1 MAEIA
6 QSILTALDH
15 ETRQAVASELAAAI
29 DAGLAEVV
37 RRWPDAPAV
46 DDSFAAY
53 VRDRVTRQ
61 PELASALPRLRIEE
75 LFLAWWAASS
85 SQGIAA
91 FERAY
96 ADDLRRLVARFPR
109 LDPSELTQAL
119 RIKLFVGSEAAPPRV
134 REFSGFGSL
143 RSWFKVVATR
153 SFLDATRAK
162 TRERTDELE
171 DDALVAL
178 VAADPDPR
186 AAHQQA
192 ELQGAVKRAF
202 AAAVARLTRRERA
215 FLRHASVDGLTL
227 DQIASTYQVHRAT
240 VARTLAS
247 ARQQLHDGTRARVI
261 EELGIAPNELG
272 SAVEML
278 DSQIDLSLSR
288 VFRTTTG

>member
-1 MAEIA
+1 MAEVA
-6 QSILTALDH
+6 QSILTALDP
-15 ETRQAVASELAAAI
+15 ETRRAVASELAAVI
-29 DAGLAEVV
+29 DAGLADVQ

-46 DDSFAAY
+46 DDRFVAY
-53 VRDRVTRQ
+53 VRDRVVKQ
-61 PELASALPRLRIEE
+61 PALAGALPRLRIDD
-75 LFLAWWAASS
+75 LFLAWWAVTS

-119 RIKLFVGSEAAPPRV
+119 WIKLFVGSETAPPRV

-162 TRERTDELE
+162 QRERTDELD

-192 ELQGAVKRAF
+192 ELQGALKRAF
-202 AAAVARLTRRERA
+202 AAAVAQLTRRERA

-247 ARQQLHDGTRARVI
+247 ARRQLHAGTRAAVI
-261 EELGIAPNELG
+261 EALGIAPDELS
-272 SAVEML
+272 SAVEQL

-288 VFRTTTG
+288 IFGTTNG